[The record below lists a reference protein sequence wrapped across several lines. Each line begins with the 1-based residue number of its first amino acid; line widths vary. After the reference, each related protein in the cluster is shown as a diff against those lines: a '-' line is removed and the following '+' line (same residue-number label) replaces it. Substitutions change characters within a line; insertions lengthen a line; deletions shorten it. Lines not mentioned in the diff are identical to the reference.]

1 MGYET
6 SAMSCGTQ
14 ISFFK
19 SYSGQNRIAPEVILC
34 GKKLIK
40 KYNYWCFLHIQTQSL
55 LSRHTDQ
62 ESFAARD
69 KFRYNHYFFR
79 RMGLGNLVV

>member
-14 ISFFK
+14 ISFL
-19 SYSGQNRIAPEVILC
+19 QNRIAPEVILC

-55 LSRHTDQ
+55 LGRHTDQ

-79 RMGLGNLVV
+79 TMGLENLAV